1 MTLGLSGTR
10 DEKTMQQPFCSVY
23 ANHQLSARI
32 LTTSKKPH
40 KLQYNIF
47 RTINRYE
54 YVGKPRGHGHPVM
67 AMLRKKKLWGD
78 LHRSAVQLPAP
89 STDRTKMRND
99 VNATHVMQIQCDAYM
114 YVCVCMYVNIYI

>member
-67 AMLRKKKLWGD
+67 AMLRKKNCGAICID
-78 LHRSAVQLPAP
+78 LLFSFRHHQLIGQKCA
-89 STDRTKMRND
+89 M
-99 VNATHVMQIQCDAYM
+99 M
-114 YVCVCMYVNIYI
+114 

>member
-1 MTLGLSGTR
+1 MDFPPLELVRVACVPACAYTIQKVRNDFGAEWNARRKDHAAAVLLGLRESS
-10 DEKTMQQPFCSVY
+10 K
-23 ANHQLSARI
+23 LSARI

-67 AMLRKKKLWGD
+67 AMLRNKKAVG
-78 LHRSAVQLPAP
+78 RSA
-89 STDRTKMRND
+89 
-99 VNATHVMQIQCDAYM
+99 
-114 YVCVCMYVNIYI
+114 